1 MAFVRISRSMSRFAA
16 LALMA
21 GAGFL
26 SPGAGATDASPA
38 PKRVVSMNLCTDQ
51 LAMLIAADG
60 QLLSVSDL
68 ASDPRSSA
76 MTEAAK
82 VYPANHGRAE
92 EIYLMQPDLV
102 LAGSFTARA
111 SVDMLTRLGIAVEI
125 FEPGYSLDDVS
136 DRMLQMGEALGRLEQ
151 AREMVADFEAQLA
164 EFRAEI
170 RQHPRAAIYHANGYT
185 AGDKTLAGEILT
197 TAGFEN
203 IAAEAGFSAAGFLP
217 LEVLAMAQP
226 DTVISSTPYPG
237 GSRSEEIMDHP
248 VIDALRRSR
257 PEASLTDHDWV
268 CGTPFVLR
276 AIQDMVELR
285 HEVEG
290 AGP

>member
-1 MAFVRISRSMSRFAA
+1 MSRFAV

-21 GAGFL
+21 GAAFL
-26 SPGAGATDASPA
+26 SPEASDAADAPA
-38 PKRVVSMNLCTDQ
+38 APERVVSMNLCTDQ
-51 LAMLIAADG
+51 LAMLIADEG
-60 QLLSVSDL
+60 QLLSVSSL

-76 MTEAAK
+76 MVEAAEG
-82 VYPANHGRAE
+82 YPVNYGRAE
-92 EIYLMQPDLV
+92 EIYLLRPDLV

-111 SVDMLTRLGIAVEI
+111 SVDMLRRLGITVET
-125 FEPGYSLDDVS
+125 FEPAYSIADVS
-136 DRMLQMGEALGRLEQ
+136 DRMLQMGAALGRQEQ
-151 AREMVADFEAQLA
+151 AREMVAEFKAELA
-164 EFRAEI
+164 GFRAEI
-170 RQHPRAAIYHANGYT
+170 AHHPRAAIYHANGYT

-203 IAAEAGFSAAGFLP
+203 IAAKAGFSAAGFLP

-248 VIDALRRSR
+248 VIDALRRTR

-285 HEVEG
+285 HEVKG
-290 AGP
+290 AAP

>member
-1 MAFVRISRSMSRFAA
+1 MSRFAV

-21 GAGFL
+21 GAAFL
-26 SPGAGATDASPA
+26 SPEASDAADAPAA

-51 LAMLIAADG
+51 LAMLIADEG
-60 QLLSVSDL
+60 QLLSVSSL
-68 ASDPRSSA
+68 ASDPHSSA
-76 MTEAAK
+76 MVEAAK
-82 VYPANHGRAE
+82 AYPINYGRAE
-92 EIYLMQPDLV
+92 EIYLLRPDLV

-111 SVDMLTRLGIAVEI
+111 SVDMLRRLGIAVDA
-125 FEPGYSLDDVS
+125 FEPAYSIADVS
-136 DRMLQMGEALGRLEQ
+136 DRMLQMGAALGRQEH
-151 AREMVADFEAQLA
+151 AREMVAEFKAQLA
-164 EFRAEI
+164 DFRTEI
-170 RQHPRAAIYHANGYT
+170 RHHPRAAIYHANGYT

>member
-1 MAFVRISRSMSRFAA
+1 
-16 LALMA
+16 MA
-21 GAGFL
+21 GAVFL
-26 SPGAGATDASPA
+26 SPGVGGAADASAA

-51 LAMLIAADG
+51 LAMLIAGEG

-68 ASDPRSSA
+68 ASDPRSSS
-76 MTEAAK
+76 MTEAARD
-82 VYPANHGRAE
+82 YPANHGRAE

-111 SVDMLTRLGIAVEI
+111 SVDMLTRLGITVEI
-125 FEPGYSLDDVS
+125 FEPGYSLGDVS
-136 DRMLQMGEALGRLEQ
+136 DRMLQMGEALGRQEH
-151 AREMVADFEAQLA
+151 ARELVADFEAQLA
-164 EFRAEI
+164 DFRSEI
-170 RQHPRAAIYHANGYT
+170 RHNPRAAIYHANGYT

-226 DTVISSTPYPG
+226 DTVISSSPYPG

-276 AIQDMVELR
+276 AIQGMVELR
-285 HEVEG
+285 REIEE